1 MTSSLVHGEV
11 MLAIALMT
19 VVTVAL
25 RLGGYLLMSYVTV
38 TPRVRRM
45 LGALPGSVI
54 TAAVLPVAW
63 QGGIVA
69 IAAVAVAMLAMLI
82 TNRDIIAVIA
92 GSATAALLRLAGFA
106 G

>member
-1 MTSSLVHGEV
+1 MTSNLVHGEV
-11 MLAIALMT
+11 LLAIGLMT
-19 VVTVAL
+19 AVTVAL
-25 RLGGYLLMSYVTV
+25 RLGGYFLMSYVTV

-54 TAAVLPVAW
+54 TAAVLPVAL
-63 QGGIVA
+63 QGGFVA
-69 IAAVAVAMLAMLI
+69 ISAVLMGMLAMLL
-82 TNRDIIAVIA
+82 TKRDIFAVIA

>member
-1 MTSSLVHGEV
+1 MSSIMHGDV

-19 VVTVAL
+19 AVTVSL

-45 LGALPGSVI
+45 LNALPGSVI
-54 TAAVLPVAW
+54 AAAVLPVAV
-63 QGGIVA
+63 QGGAVA
-69 IAAVAVAMLAMLI
+69 IAAVLAAMLAMAL
-82 TNRDIIAVIA
+82 TRRDIVAVIA
-92 GSATAALLRLAGFA
+92 GSGTAALLRLAGFV